1 MEWRIRGADDAL
13 WEWNLRTDQARFSPR
28 WTALVGSSGEEL
40 VGSIQEWWNRVHPDD
55 SEVVQRAV
63 QDHLA
68 GRTSHLHS
76 EHRLHHQDGGWRWV
90 RARGKLV
97 ADSMGIPVR
106 MVGLISD
113 ITASRR
119 VQEAV
124 IELANGLST
133 LSGEEC
139 LRKLVRSFAAVLGVR
154 EAFVCECSDYPTTRV
169 RMLARWKAGEHA
181 RCVEFDLAGTACEDV
196 IRSGHTVFA
205 PHDAGER
212 WPLEKQYER
221 LSYLGLSCLDSA
233 GRVIG
238 HIACADD
245 KPMREDLPHQAIL
258 KIFAHAGCDGARA
271 GRARTDSPGFCAAFD
286 RSRRVD
292 YEPGQYM
299 NRRGFRKLVAGS
311 VGSALS
317 LDKDE
322 PHLSVTQAHNGSWG
336 LFGDSRVHNGTRQH
350 RSWKRPAIK
359 CAVNQCVR
367 IDSLATNQGVVGS
380 NPAGRA
386 TNSRGLQTCRPFQFA
401 SVLRRFYA
409 FSTSAAGTR
418 SAWPHD
424 GWRNPT

>member
-1 MEWRIRGADDAL
+1 MVVPLLTLLCGLLFLRQRKLNRQVDRLAARFDAGSDRTRSLEVETLPSLDAIDAELGHMRESMDALRKQREDEVDRRRTAEIAHRQLEERYGMAIRGADDAL

-28 WTALVGSSGEEL
+28 WTALVGRSGEEL

-221 LSYLGLSCLDSA
+221 LSYLGLSCHDSA

-258 KIFAHAGCDGARA
+258 KIFAMRA
-271 GRARTDSPGFCAAFD
+271 AMELE
-286 RSRRVD
+286 RVAL
-292 YEPGQYM
+292 ERIRPP
-299 NRRGFRKLVAGS
+299 
-311 VGSALS
+311 SALPLIAAVAS
-317 LDKDE
+317 TT
-322 PHLSVTQAHNGSWG
+322 SQA
-336 LFGDSRVHNGTRQH
+336 SR
-350 RSWKRPAIK
+350 
-359 CAVNQCVR
+359 
-367 IDSLATNQGVVGS
+367 
-380 NPAGRA
+380 
-386 TNSRGLQTCRPFQFA
+386 
-401 SVLRRFYA
+401 
-409 FSTSAAGTR
+409 
-418 SAWPHD
+418 
-424 GWRNPT
+424 

>member
-1 MEWRIRGADDAL
+1 
-13 WEWNLRTDQARFSPR
+13 
-28 WTALVGSSGEEL
+28 
-40 VGSIQEWWNRVHPDD
+40 
-55 SEVVQRAV
+55 
-63 QDHLA
+63 
-68 GRTSHLHS
+68 
-76 EHRLHHQDGGWRWV
+76 
-90 RARGKLV
+90 
-97 ADSMGIPVR
+97 

-124 IELANGLST
+124 IELANGLAT

-221 LSYLGLSCLDSA
+221 LSYLGLSCHDSG

-258 KIFAHAGCDGARA
+258 KIFAMRA
-271 GRARTDSPGFCAAFD
+271 AMELE
-286 RSRRVD
+286 RVAL
-292 YEPGQYM
+292 ERIRP
-299 NRRGFRKLVAGS
+299 V
-311 VGSALS
+311 SALPLIAAVAS
-317 LDKDE
+317 TT
-322 PHLSVTQAHNGSWG
+322 SQAS
-336 LFGDSRVHNGTRQH
+336 
-350 RSWKRPAIK
+350 K
-359 CAVNQCVR
+359 
-367 IDSLATNQGVVGS
+367 
-380 NPAGRA
+380 
-386 TNSRGLQTCRPFQFA
+386 
-401 SVLRRFYA
+401 
-409 FSTSAAGTR
+409 
-418 SAWPHD
+418 
-424 GWRNPT
+424 